1 MTGWLRRIRGAVVVG
16 LMWAIG
22 WGFVGGAVMEGIVD
36 PHGRIADIWPA
47 VLGIPGFFG
56 GILFSA
62 VLAIVERRRR
72 FDELSLPRIGVWGAV
87 AGALLA
93 LPGIAVLG
101 LGAGIIV
108 PLTLLGA
115 ISASGSLALA
125 RRGEVPPPLGAG
137 IEEDTVVRERHRDSP
152 GA

>member
-1 MTGWLRRIRGAVVVG
+1 MTAWLQRVRSAVVLG
-16 LMWAIG
+16 LIWAIG

-62 VLAIVERRRR
+62 VFSIAERRRR
-72 FDELSLPRIGVWGAV
+72 FDELSLPRFGAWGAA

-93 LPGIAVLG
+93 LPAIIVLG

-108 PLTLLGA
+108 PLTVLGA
-115 ISASGSLALA
+115 VSATGSLALA
-125 RRGEVPPPLGAG
+125 RRADDRERIGAG
-137 IEEDTVVRERHRDSP
+137 DDDGTVAE
-152 GA
+152 